1 MRGNELSSI
10 DISDKIEF
18 PLAEKQRER
27 AERTVGITNHL
38 QRKRGQYYATNRAKN
53 WWVPKALEPNLSEHA
68 VIESAKKS
76 FYMLYRSF

>member
-1 MRGNELSSI
+1 MEWDLSGNELSSM

-27 AERTVGITNHL
+27 AEKSVGITDHL

-53 WWVPKALEPNLSEHA
+53 R
-68 VIESAKKS
+68 
-76 FYMLYRSF
+76 YRRH